1 MLASTQLGI
10 KTQQYNNRLF
20 SFYIFQ
26 FIINIANVLTRAN
39 GLTQRIDLGP
49 FDWSVH
55 GYQGHLSLKSH

>member
-1 MLASTQLGI
+1 MTTGYSLST
-10 KTQQYNNRLF
+10 YF
-20 SFYIFQ
+20 S
-26 FIINIANVLTRAN
+26 FIINIAIVLTRAN